1 MADSRTMPIE
11 EARAL
16 LRRSFAMRAQ
26 AYAHMFD
33 VLREE
38 FGAERALEL
47 TMRATRRMGEQ
58 MGKAFEEHGPRD
70 LAGLQ
75 KAFLSGIIEGEAL
88 FAPQVVQCDDE
99 RLEIYF
105 HRCPLKE
112 AWVDMGR
119 SDEDLE
125 MLCRVAGAIDS
136 GLFTRAG
143 FTFCGDTWKP
153 GEPGCCRLKVL
164 PGPASA

>member
-1 MADSRTMPIE
+1 MAQTETIPVED
-11 EARAL
+11 ARAL
-16 LRRSFAMRAQ
+16 LRRSFAMRAE
-26 AYAHMFD
+26 AYAHIFD

-47 TMRATRRMGEQ
+47 AMRATRRMGER
-58 MGKAFEEHGPRD
+58 MGAAFEEYGPRD
-70 LAGLQ
+70 LAGL
-75 KAFLSGIIEGEAL
+75 KNAFLSGIIEGEAL
-88 FAPQVVQCDDE
+88 FSPEVVVCDDA

-112 AWVDMGR
+112 AWVASGR
-119 SDEDLE
+119 SDEDVE
-125 MLCRVAGAIDS
+125 MLCRMAGAIDG

-153 GEPGCCRLKVL
+153 GENGCCRLKVL
-164 PGPASA
+164 PGAAT

>member
-1 MADSRTMPIE
+1 MTDRQSIPVE

-47 TMRATRRMGEQ
+47 TMRATRRMGEK
-58 MGKAFEEHGPRD
+58 MGEAFEEHGPRD
-70 LAGLQ
+70 LAGL
-75 KAFLSGIIEGEAL
+75 KNAFLSGIIEGEAL
-88 FAPQVVQCDDE
+88 FSPEVVVCDDE

-112 AWVDMGR
+112 AWVQMGR
-119 SDEDLE
+119 GDEDVE
-125 MLCRVAGAIDS
+125 MLCRMAGAIDG

-143 FTFCGDTWKP
+143 FTFAGDTWKP
-153 GEPGCCRLKVL
+153 GEHGCCRLKVL
-164 PGPASA
+164 PGAGA

>member
-1 MADSRTMPIE
+1 MAADDTIKKD

-16 LRRSFAMRAQ
+16 LRRSFAMRAH

-38 FGAERALEL
+38 FGTERALEL
-47 TMRATRRMGEQ
+47 TMRATRRMGET
-58 MGKAFEEHGPRD
+58 MGKAFEAYGPGD
-70 LAGLQ
+70 LEGL
-75 KAFLSGIIEGEAL
+75 KNAFLSGIIEGEAL
-88 FAPQVVQCDDE
+88 FGPQVLRCDDE
-99 RLEIYF
+99 RLEIQF

-112 AWVDMGR
+112 AWVEMGR
-119 SDEDLE
+119 NDEDVEL
-125 MLCRVAGAIDS
+125 LCRMAGAIDG

-153 GEPGCCRLKVL
+153 GEDGCCRLKVL
-164 PGPASA
+164 PGAPV